1 MLYTMLHFVYTWK
14 TDFSKCNPWFY
25 FL

>member
-1 MLYTMLHFVYTWK
+1 VYTWK